1 MNPPTDLVE
10 ALRQV
15 DGVAAAKII
24 DDPQGVGTLQ
34 LALSDEADEISVAM
48 EVNKVLRERFGLGLD
63 PDRVEVIDDVAPE
76 DLRLDDREEI
86 ARREAEFRNLAFRAE
101 TPVDSGYAL
110 PRYRD
115 RPETLLPPVV
125 ALPDIAAQAPP
136 RVKIISPAVTR
147 NARKRLSIRRL
158 QLVSSTDGVT
168 TTVTLGMGPNVYVGR
183 ATAAL
188 DSVSVHRAVAES
200 TLAAVRGYLADGGT
214 VELECIEVAP
224 VESEQVAL
232 VVVRLREGGTM
243 YRLTGASVV
252 REDVRQAVIRATLDA
267 VNRRVEA
274 IMEKG
279 SEQA

>member
-48 EVNKVLRERFGLGLD
+48 EVNKVLRERFGLGVD

-86 ARREAEFRNLAFRAE
+86 ARREAEFRNVAFRAE

-136 RVKIISPAVTR
+136 RVKIVSPAVTR

-158 QLVSSTDGVT
+158 QLVSSPEGVT

-200 TLAAVRGYLADGGT
+200 TLAAVTGYLAEGGI
-214 VELECIEVAP
+214 VELECIEVAA

>member
-1 MNPPTDLVE
+1 
-10 ALRQV
+10 
-15 DGVAAAKII
+15 
-24 DDPQGVGTLQ
+24 
-34 LALSDEADEISVAM
+34 M
-48 EVNKVLRERFGLGLD
+48 EVNKVLRERFGLGVD
-63 PDRVEVIDDVAPE
+63 PDRVEVIDDVDPE
-76 DLRLDDREEI
+76 DLRLDGREEI
-86 ARREAEFRNLAFRAE
+86 ARREAEFRNLAFRAD

-125 ALPDIAAQAPP
+125 ALPDIAAQTAP
-136 RVKIISPAVTR
+136 RVKIVSPAVTR

-158 QLVSSTDGVT
+158 QLVSSPDGVT

-183 ATAAL
+183 AAAAL
-188 DSVSVHRAVAES
+188 DPVSVHRAVAES
-200 TLAAVRGYLADGGT
+200 TLTAVSGYLADGGT

-279 SEQA
+279 SDQA

>member
-1 MNPPTDLVE
+1 MNAPIDLVE

-15 DGVAAAKII
+15 VGVAAAKII

-34 LALSDEADEISVAM
+34 LALTDEADEISVAM
-48 EVNKVLRERFGLGLD
+48 EVNKVLRERFGLGVD

-125 ALPDIAAQAPP
+125 ALPDIAAQAAP
-136 RVKIISPAVTR
+136 RVKILSPTVTR

-158 QLVSSTDGVT
+158 QLVSSLDGVT

-188 DSVSVHRAVAES
+188 DSVAVHRAVAES
-200 TLAAVRGYLADGGT
+200 TLAAVRGYLADSGT

-252 REDVRQAVIRATLDA
+252 REDARQAVIRATLDA

-279 SEQA
+279 REQA

>member
-1 MNPPTDLVE
+1 
-10 ALRQV
+10 
-15 DGVAAAKII
+15 
-24 DDPQGVGTLQ
+24 LQ

-48 EVNKVLRERFGLGLD
+48 EVNKVLRERFGLGVD
-63 PDRVEVIDDVAPE
+63 PDRVEVIDDVDPE
-76 DLRLDDREEI
+76 DLRLDGREEI
-86 ARREAEFRNLAFRAE
+86 ARREAEFRNLAFRAD

-125 ALPDIAAQAPP
+125 ALPDIAAQTAP
-136 RVKIISPAVTR
+136 RVKIVSPAVTR

-188 DSVSVHRAVAES
+188 DPVSVHRAVAES
-200 TLAAVRGYLADGGT
+200 TLTAVSGYLANGGT

-279 SEQA
+279 SDQA